1 MNTSLKR
8 DFKLILDL
16 LAKKWEIKNEFEDN
30 ISVQYSECENDM
42 STDVFQHILQQL
54 EKTYNIIKVTPNYI
68 RHTPFH
74 ECHENSHKILKERR
88 IMTTTYDIKLTSSF
102 EAFYKKVFSGYWPKL
117 NNKSKTDKFIKQNR
131 KLNVSA
137 LSKYIDDNRHRWE
150 ELKENSNEK
159 APHGTSLEHIAK
171 VLSKADKDGLLF
183 K

>member
-1 MNTSLKR
+1 M
-8 DFKLILDL
+8 
-16 LAKKWEIKNEFEDN
+16 
-30 ISVQYSECENDM
+30 Y
-42 STDVFQHILQQL
+42 QQL

-117 NNKSKTDKFIKQNR
+117 NNKSKTDNRGKHFEKIRDKIIKIAAQLLKENKKDKFIKQNR